1 MILLVFLLETNDFLY
16 SSVLLV
22 FIIFFSDICCDWHT
36 LRVVGIIRLLL
47 VAGGNE
53 ARPQYLQSQSCWVST
68 GFVGS
73 PPAEITAAG
82 HLEIIVH
89 IRSV

>member
-47 VAGGNE
+47 VSYSWLVEMRRDLNTCRVNHAG
-53 ARPQYLQSQSCWVST
+53 
-68 GFVGS
+68 
-73 PPAEITAAG
+73 
-82 HLEIIVH
+82 
-89 IRSV
+89 